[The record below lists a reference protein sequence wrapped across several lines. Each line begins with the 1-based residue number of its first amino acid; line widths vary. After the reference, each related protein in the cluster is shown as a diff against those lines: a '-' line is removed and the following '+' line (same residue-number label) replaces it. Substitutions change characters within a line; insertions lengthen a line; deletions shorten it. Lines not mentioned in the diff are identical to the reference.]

1 MIEYIL
7 FDEGLRDRFL
17 EIVAG
22 QGIASEVRADQIEGF
37 VVALP
42 DDLADEVVDFLE
54 DEYDALMEEQ
64 RCLIESQDGDKART
78 LMGVKITLPDGQ
90 QRMVP
95 LPAIYA
101 RRLYEHFTIEE
112 IQQCVAG
119 IAESVLKPDAGSLC
133 HNV

>member
-17 EIVAG
+17 EIVAA

-133 HNV
+133 RNA

>member
-7 FDEGLRDRFL
+7 FDESLRDRFL

-22 QGIASEVRADQIEGF
+22 QGIACEVRADQIEGF

-42 DDLADEVVDFLE
+42 DDLAEDVVDMLE
-54 DEYDALMEEQ
+54 EKYDALMEMQ
-64 RCLIESQDGDKART
+64 RGLTESLDGDKART
-78 LMGVKITLPDGQ
+78 LMGVRITLPDGQ
-90 QRMVP
+90 QRLVP

-112 IQQCVAG
+112 IEQCVAG
-119 IAESVLKPDAGSLC
+119 IAESLLKPDAGSLC
-133 HNV
+133 RYV

>member
-1 MIEYIL
+1 MIEYIF

-17 EIVAG
+17 KVVAA

-37 VVALP
+37 LVVLSE
-42 DDLADEVVDFLE
+42 DLADEVVDLLE
-54 DEYDALMEEQ
+54 DEYDVLMVEQ
-64 RCLIESQDGDKART
+64 RCLVESLDGDKART
-78 LMGVKITLPDGQ
+78 LMGVNITLPDGQ

-112 IQQCVAG
+112 IQQCVSG

-133 HNV
+133 RNV